1 VVRGDEARFSLPL
14 ADDVHTL
21 TLDTSVME
29 TGAYTLTMLGADGGP
44 VATNQLWV
52 RSPGAESELR
62 AGKRTYDIGEPV
74 QVTWAD
80 APGNKWD
87 WVGVYRRDADPNTA
101 WYKNW
106 LYTGATIGGEATID
120 RRTEGG
126 PWPLPPGEYDVVLLA
141 DDSYAEL
148 ARAPFTV
155 TEAS

>member
-1 VVRGDEARFSLPL
+1 MV
-14 ADDVHTL
+14 
-21 TLDTSVME
+21 
-29 TGAYTLTMLGADGGP
+29 GADGAP

-52 RSPGAESELR
+52 ESPGTTTELR
-62 AGKRTYDIGEPV
+62 AGKETYGVGEPV
-74 QVTWAD
+74 HVTWAD

-87 WVGVYRRDADPNTA
+87 WIGVYRRDADPNTA

-106 LYTGATIGGEATID
+106 LYTGATIAGEGTID
-120 RRTEGG
+120 GRTEGG

-155 TEAS
+155 AKAS